1 MFRHAFREYD
11 EAAHAAMCEHRE
23 LYFAQSAAT
32 RNGVVATLPVARSRS
47 LVPLNA
53 GPSAVPSPSP
63 KADGSAPF
71 THGANA

>member
-1 MFRHAFREYD
+1 MNLPRAFNVALKRCSENRD
-11 EAAHAAMCEHRE
+11 

-32 RNGVVATLPVARSRS
+32 RGGRVATLPVARSRS